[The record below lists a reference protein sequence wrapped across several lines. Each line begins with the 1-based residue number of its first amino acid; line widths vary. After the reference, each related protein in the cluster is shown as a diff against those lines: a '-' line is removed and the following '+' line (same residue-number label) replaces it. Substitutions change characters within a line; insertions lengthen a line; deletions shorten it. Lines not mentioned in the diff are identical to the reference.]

1 MDRIQKS
8 LLGIVVGFIAFM
20 SFVFAVNYST
30 GYYDSESVSD
40 SECMDLM
47 GMDFNSEQ
55 ECIDF
60 VRELLVNVDNIT
72 DDPETMEKIMNIVNS
87 QP

>member
-1 MDRIQKS
+1 
-8 LLGIVVGFIAFM
+8 M

-30 GYYDSESVSD
+30 DYYDSESVSD

-47 GMDFNSEQ
+47 DMDFNSEQ